1 MELSK
6 KQQENFD
13 LASTQIY
20 EYFAMAYGRQAL
32 GQFMERIEEN
42 PELRLFEIYE
52 LLYEPDEYDEE
63 DEDEEED

>member
-1 MELSK
+1 MNLTKE
-6 KQQENFD
+6 QQENFD

-20 EYFAMAYGRQAL
+20 EYFAMAYGRQGL
-32 GQFMERIEEN
+32 GSFMERIEQY

-63 DEDEEED
+63 DEEEDEE